1 MRFGPLP
8 VADAEGAVLAH
19 SLKTG
24 ALRYPKGRRLTAADL
39 ADLAAAGVMEVVA
52 VRLDPDDVGEDAAAS
67 RVAQAITG
75 PGLALTPATTGR
87 VNVMAE
93 AGGLLLVDAARLN
106 RLNQVDEAV
115 TVATAAAFA
124 PLAPGAMAATIKII
138 PFAIP
143 EGLATRVEQAAR
155 SEVPA
160 LRLAPWRGIRAGLVQ
175 TRLSG
180 LKAVTQDKT
189 VAVTEAR
196 LTQVGGTLVAERRVA
211 HDAAAVAGALADLS
225 SLNLDLLL
233 VIGASAIT
241 DRRDVLPTGIGQ
253 AGGEVRHFGMPV
265 DPGNL
270 MLLARL
276 GDVPVLGLP
285 GCARSPRV
293 NGFDWILQRVAAGL
307 EVTPAD
313 IMGMGVGGLLT
324 DIPSRPMPRQRAVPA
339 QGQPAVPA
347 QGQPAVP
354 AQGQPAVP
362 AQDKPA
368 VPAAAEFPV
377 TTLVLAAGSARRM
390 GANKLL
396 ADYAGQPLVRH
407 AVTAALAANPG
418 RVTVVLGH
426 QATEVRAALR
436 GLDVR
441 FIEAG
446 DHAQGLSA
454 SLKAGLADAAGATG
468 VLVCL
473 GDMPRVTADTHRR
486 LLARFTAAAGRAIV
500 VPVAEGRRGNPVLW
514 PADLVPAMAGITGD
528 QGARSLLVPHADRV
542 VEVPSDGGVHLDVDT
557 PDALAALRTLE
568 PVP

>member
-24 ALRYPKGRRLTAADL
+24 ALRYPKGRRLAAADL
-39 ADLAAAGVMEVVA
+39 AALADAGVTEVVA
-52 VRLDPDDVGEDAAAS
+52 VRLEPDDVGEDAAAS

-75 PGLALTPATTGR
+75 PGLSLTPATTGR

-93 AGGLLLVDAARLN
+93 AGGLLLVDPARLN

-155 SEVPA
+155 GGVPA

-175 TRLSG
+175 TRLPG
-180 LKAVTQDKT
+180 LKAVTLDKT

-196 LTQVGGTLVAERRVA
+196 LAQVGGTLVAERRLA
-211 HDAAAVAGALADLS
+211 HDAAAVAGALANLS

-241 DRRDVLPTGIGQ
+241 DRRDVLPTGIVQ
-253 AGGEVRHFGMPV
+253 AGGEVQHFGMPV

-276 GDVPVLGLP
+276 GEVPVLGLP
-285 GCARSPRV
+285 GCARSPRI
-293 NGFDWILQRVAAGL
+293 NGFDWILQRVATGL
-307 EVTPAD
+307 EVTPAE

-324 DIPSRPMPRQRAVPA
+324 DIPSRPMPRQRAVP
-339 QGQPAVPA
+339 V
-347 QGQPAVP
+347 
-354 AQGQPAVP
+354 
-362 AQDKPA
+362 
-368 VPAAAEFPV
+368 AAGFPV

-426 QATEVRAALR
+426 QAAAVRTALR

-441 FIEAG
+441 FIEAV

-454 SLKAGLADAAGATG
+454 SLKAGLAGAAGGAG

-528 QGARSLLVPHADRV
+528 QGARGLLAIHADRV
-542 VEVPSDGGVHLDVDT
+542 VEVPADGGVHLDVDT

-568 PVP
+568 PVA

>member
-8 VADAEGAVLAH
+8 VADAAGAVLAH
-19 SLKTG
+19 SLKAG

-106 RLNQVDEAV
+106 RLNQMDEAV

-175 TRLSG
+175 TRLPG
-180 LKAVTQDKT
+180 LKAVTLDKT

-196 LTQVGGTLVAERRVA
+196 LAQVGGTLVAERRLA

-253 AGGEVRHFGMPV
+253 AGGAVLHFGMPV

-285 GCARSPRV
+285 GCARSPRI

-339 QGQPAVPA
+339 
-347 QGQPAVP
+347 
-354 AQGQPAVP
+354 
-362 AQDKPA
+362 
-368 VPAAAEFPV
+368 AAEFPV

-407 AVTAALAANPG
+407 AVMAALAANPG

-441 FIEAG
+441 FIEAV

-454 SLKAGLADAAGATG
+454 SLKAGLAGVAGGTG

-514 PADLVPAMAGITGD
+514 PADLVPAMASITGD
-528 QGARSLLVPHADRV
+528 QGARSLLAIHADRV

-568 PVP
+568 PVA

>member
-8 VADAEGAVLAH
+8 IADAEGAVLAH
-19 SLKTG
+19 GLKAGT
-24 ALRYPKGRRLTAADL
+24 LRHPKGRRLTANDL
-39 ADLAAAGVMEVVA
+39 ATLAAAGVTEVVA
-52 VRLDPDDVGEDAAAS
+52 VRLDADDVGEDAAAA
-67 RVAQAITG
+67 RVARAIAG
-75 PGLALTPATTGR
+75 AGLALTPATTGR

-93 AGGLLLVDAARLN
+93 AGGLLLIDTARLN
-106 RLNQVDEAV
+106 RLNRVDEAV

-143 EGLATRVEQAAR
+143 EDLAARVEQTAKGDA
-155 SEVPA
+155 PA

-175 TRLSG
+175 TRLPG
-180 LKAVTQDKT
+180 LKTVTLDKT
-189 VAVTEAR
+189 GTVTEAR
-196 LTQVGGTLVAERRVA
+196 LAQVGGTLVAERRTA
-211 HDAAAVAGALADLS
+211 HDADAVAEALAELS

-241 DRRDVLPTGIGQ
+241 DRRDVLPTGISR
-253 AGGEVRHFGMPV
+253 AGGEVLHFGMPV

-276 GDVPVLGLP
+276 GHVPVLGLP

-324 DIPSRPMPRQRAVPA
+324 DIPSRPMPRQSALL
-339 QGQPAVPA
+339 
-347 QGQPAVP
+347 
-354 AQGQPAVP
+354 
-362 AQDKPA
+362 AQDQRA

-426 QATEVRAALR
+426 QAAAVRAALG

-441 FIEAG
+441 FIEAA

-454 SLKAGLADAAGATG
+454 SLNAGLAGMAGGTG

-528 QGARSLLVPHADRV
+528 QGARGLLATHADRV
-542 VEVPSDGGVHLDVDT
+542 VEVPADGGVHLDVDT

-568 PVP
+568 PVA

>member
-19 SLKTG
+19 SLKAGT
-24 ALRYPKGRRLTAADL
+24 LRYPKGRRLSAADL
-39 ADLAAAGVMEVVA
+39 ADLAAAGVTEVVA
-52 VRLDPDDVGEDAAAS
+52 VRLDPDDVGEDAAAA
-67 RVAQAITG
+67 RIARAVAGA
-75 PGLALTPATTGR
+75 GLALTPATTGR

-93 AGGLLLVDAARLN
+93 TGGLLLVDAARLN

-115 TVATAAAFA
+115 TVATAAAFS

-138 PFAIP
+138 PFAVP
-143 EGLATRVEQAAR
+143 DGLAARVEQAAR
-155 SEVPA
+155 GDVPA
-160 LRLAPWRGIRAGLVQ
+160 LRLAPWRGVRAGLVQ
-175 TRLSG
+175 TRLPG
-180 LKAVTQDKT
+180 LKTVTLDKT

-196 LTQVGGTLVAERRVA
+196 LAQVGGTLVAERRLA
-211 HDAAAVAGALADLS
+211 HDAAAVAGALAELS

-241 DRRDVLPTGIGQ
+241 DRRDVLPMGIVQ
-253 AGGEVRHFGMPV
+253 AGGEVLHFGMPV

-270 MLLARL
+270 MLLGRL
-276 GDVPVLGLP
+276 RNVPVLGLP
-285 GCARSPRV
+285 GCARSPRI

-324 DIPSRPMPRQRAVPA
+324 DIPSRPMPRHRAIPTPGPQA
-339 QGQPAVPA
+339 APAV
-347 QGQPAVP
+347 
-354 AQGQPAVP
+354 
-362 AQDKPA
+362 
-368 VPAAAEFPV
+368 AAEFPV

-407 AVTAALAANPG
+407 AVTAALAANPS

-426 QATEVRAALR
+426 QAAEVRAALR

-441 FIEAG
+441 FIEAV

-454 SLKAGLADAAGATG
+454 SLKAGLGGVAGGTG

-486 LLARFTAAAGRAIV
+486 LLACFTAAAGRAIV

-528 QGARSLLVPHADRV
+528 QGARSLLAAHADRV
-542 VEVPSDGGVHLDVDT
+542 VDVPSDGGVLLDVDT
-557 PDALAALRTLE
+557 PDALVALRTLE
-568 PVP
+568 PVA

>member
-24 ALRYPKGRRLTAADL
+24 ALRYPKGRRLAAADL
-39 ADLAAAGVMEVVA
+39 AALTAAGVTEVVA
-52 VRLDPDDVGEDAAAS
+52 VRLDPDDVGEDAAAA
-67 RVAQAITG
+67 RVARAIAG
-75 PGLALTPATTGR
+75 AGLALTPATTGR

-93 AGGLLLVDAARLN
+93 TGGLLLVDTGRLN

-143 EGLATRVEQAAR
+143 EGLAARVEQAAR
-155 SEVPA
+155 GDVPA

-175 TRLSG
+175 TRLPG
-180 LKAVTQDKT
+180 LKAVTLDKT

-196 LTQVGGTLVAERRVA
+196 LAQVGGTLVAERRLA
-211 HDAAAVAGALADLS
+211 HDAAAVAGALADLW

-253 AGGEVRHFGMPV
+253 AGGAVLHFGMPV

-285 GCARSPRV
+285 GCARSPRI

-339 QGQPAVPA
+339 QDQRAIPA
-347 QGQPAVP
+347 QRPHAAP
-354 AQGQPAVP
+354 
-362 AQDKPA
+362 
-368 VPAAAEFPV
+368 AAEFPV

-396 ADYAGQPLVRH
+396 ADYAAQPLVRH

-426 QATEVRAALR
+426 QAAEVRAALR

-441 FIEAG
+441 FIEAV

-454 SLKAGLADAAGATG
+454 SLKAGLAGAAGGTG

-528 QGARSLLVPHADRV
+528 QGARSLLATHANRV

-568 PVP
+568 PVA